1 MKVRIALLV
10 YRKELLESLRDRRT
24 LVIMILLPICLYPLI
39 AIGVSQWVGIQATA
53 HRSQASRIG
62 IDGTKRDWPALQSA
76 LQDSTK
82 LQFSEWVDPNALRNG
97 TVDLIMR
104 IGPESKRAMGGD
116 GRARVEIFFDGTSA
130 KSKLANKRLR
140 RAMVDFADK
149 MVAARMARRK
159 LTPDLLAPIR
169 VNENNIAT
177 KKKRSGHVLGNVLPV
192 LIMLMV
198 LLGAFYPAIDLTA
211 GEKERGTLETLLTA
225 PVPRISIVVGK
236 FLTVSTIA
244 TFTGLLNLFALGMT
258 ITFGLGPIL
267 AKANMA
273 GQIPWGAIAL
283 TAIAVVPAAMFFS
296 ALMVCIGALART
308 FKEAQTLLTPVYLV
322 CMIPAMMVQLPGIEL
337 TPLTAFMPA
346 INIALLTR
354 DMIAG
359 NVVWALALVALVS
372 TTLYSFLALSFGA
385 RIYSSARL
393 LFSEEPMFGKKDDGE
408 DEGDAPLKKVELQPA
423 HVAMLFLVIMAALV
437 LFAQPLQA
445 KNFVS
450 GMLVTEWLIIGLP
463 VLLLIRWGNASAQA
477 VLSLYRPR
485 AIAMVGATLAGV
497 TGWYLVMALVET
509 FQQPY
514 LPIPPEMIKAAEK
527 MLFSGDRPFALDLFL
542 MAVSPAICEE
552 LLFRGA
558 LLRVSRKVLSTPGV
572 VLLNG
577 VLFGAFHLSVYRFF
591 PSAIL
596 GIFLAII
603 VIRSGSIIP
612 AMLFHFLNNAST
624 LWVSRN
630 VNVGLD
636 DVSVIDTRLLVGA
649 VGLFLIGAYLVYRSK
664 QTKQNEDPE
673 ADPPASIKHI

>member
-1 MKVRIALLV
+1 MMLRMAWVV

-24 LVIMILLPICLYPLI
+24 LVVMILLPICLYPLI
-39 AIGVSQWVGIQATA
+39 AIGVSQWIGIQHSA
-53 HRSQASRIG
+53 HQSQPSRVG
-62 IDGTKRDWPALQSA
+62 IDGTKRDWPALQTA
-76 LQDSTK
+76 LQGSAK
-82 LQFSEWVDPNALRNG
+82 LKFSEWVDPNALRNG

-104 IGPESKRAMGGD
+104 ISPESQRSMGGD
-116 GRARVEIFFDGTSA
+116 DTARVELIFDGTSA
-130 KSKLANKRLR
+130 RSTLAYKRVRQAMDEFSEKL
-140 RAMVDFADK
+140 
-149 MVAARMARRK
+149 VAARMDRRNMDADL
-159 LTPDLLAPIR
+159 LTPILVSDQ
-169 VNENNIAT
+169 NIAT
-177 KKKRSGHVLGNVLPV
+177 KKKRSGHVLANILPV

-225 PVPRISIVVGK
+225 PVPRISIVLGK

-244 TFTGLLNLFALGMT
+244 SFTGLLNLFALGLT

-267 AKANMA
+267 AKANLA

-283 TAIAVVPAAMFFS
+283 TAVAVIPAAMFFS

-322 CMIPAMMVQLPGIEL
+322 CMIPAMMVQLPGVKL

-354 DMIAG
+354 DMISG
-359 NVVWALALVALVS
+359 DVVWSLAIIALVS

-393 LFSEEPMFGKKDDGE
+393 LFSEEPMLGDKAGPPAEEAEKK
-408 DEGDAPLKKVELQPA
+408 AELQPT
-423 HVAMLFLVIMAALV
+423 HVAMLFLCIMAALV

-445 KNFVS
+445 KSFVS

-463 VLLLIRWGNASAQA
+463 VLLLIRWGNASAQQ

-485 AIAMVGATLAGV
+485 VISLLGASLTGL

-527 MLFSGDRPFALDLFL
+527 MLFSGSRPIALDLFL

-572 VLLNG
+572 VVLNG

-596 GIFLAII
+596 GVFLAII
-603 VIRSGSIIP
+603 VIRSGSILP

-624 LWVSRN
+624 LVISRLSTK
-630 VNVGLD
+630 GMSD
-636 DVSVIDTRLLVGA
+636 DSMLEMRLVIAAAGIFLVGA
-649 VGLFLIGAYLVYRSK
+649 YLIFRSK
-664 QTKQNEDPE
+664 PPE
-673 ADPPASIKHI
+673 RQLSRT